1 MCNEADQLLMK
12 ALDGFLMV
20 LSEDGDIT
28 YVSENITE
36 LLGLHQVLVV
46 IFQQTKC
53 NYSFTFLPLDRHPIA
68 THLGLCTSSK
78 FKFCFN

>member
-53 NYSFTFLPLDRHPIA
+53 NYSFTFLPLDRHLIA
-68 THLGLCTSSK
+68 TYLGLCTSSK
-78 FKFCFN
+78 FKKR